1 MKSTIQGL
9 KASVKNTAGK
19 KILALLAFWA
29 LASAQYSFAQ
39 GTPNVQQA
47 QLLNSYYK
55 VKNAL
60 VSSDPSLAASA
71 AGELVTAINAT
82 DKISLDENTRAALL
96 KDAVFISQSK
106 DVKKQREQ
114 FAALSNSMTELA
126 KITRLSAG
134 PVYQQYCP
142 MKKASW
148 LSSEKAIKNP
158 YYGSAMLTC
167 GTVKETF

>member
-9 KASVKNTAGK
+9 RSSVKNTAGK
-19 KILALLAFWA
+19 KILALLAFW
-29 LASAQYSFAQ
+29 LLVSAQNSFAQ
-39 GTPNVQQA
+39 DTPKVQQA
-47 QLLNSYYK
+47 QILNSYYK

-71 AGELVTAINAT
+71 AGELVTAINTT
-82 DKISLDENTRAALL
+82 DKTSLDENARAALL

-114 FAALSNSMTELA
+114 FAALSNSMAELA
-126 KITRLSAG
+126 KTTRLSAE

-167 GTVKETF
+167 GTVKEAF